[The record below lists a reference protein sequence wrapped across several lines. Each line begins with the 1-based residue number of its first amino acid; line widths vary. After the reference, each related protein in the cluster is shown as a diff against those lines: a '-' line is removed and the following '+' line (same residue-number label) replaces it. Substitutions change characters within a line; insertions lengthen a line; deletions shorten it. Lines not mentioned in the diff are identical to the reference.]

1 MSRVEELAR
10 RRRALV
16 RRCAVER
23 EALGDLGQRVSAPLI
38 WVDRGLSVAP
48 WLVGLGAV
56 AAFAAR
62 PRRLVHWGGHA
73 LDLALM
79 LLRLRKAS
87 RD

>member
-1 MSRVEELAR
+1 MSRVEELAQ

-23 EALGDLGQRVSAPLI
+23 DAIGGMGRRFSAPLS
-38 WVDRGLSVAP
+38 WVERGLSVAP

-56 AAFAAR
+56 AVLAAR
-62 PRRLVHWGGHA
+62 PKRLLHWGGHA

-79 LLRLRKAS
+79 LLRLRRGS
-87 RD
+87 RG